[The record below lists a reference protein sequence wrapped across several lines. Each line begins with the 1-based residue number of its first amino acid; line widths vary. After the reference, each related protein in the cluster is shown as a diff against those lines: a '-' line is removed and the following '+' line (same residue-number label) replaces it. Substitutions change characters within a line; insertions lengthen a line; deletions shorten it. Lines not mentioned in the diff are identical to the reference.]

1 MPSSESRSR
10 RAPPLVALAILLAAC
25 ADVAPPSPTPDPAA
39 SASARPSQAAT
50 PSPTR
55 TGIELPQAGHPFDA
69 GMLLGAM
76 RESRRPGGVPDELET
91 DAIAS
96 ALADAIWTLDGRPW
110 TVISAAGSC
119 GPSTCT
125 LEISGAAAGAH
136 GDDVWI
142 FEIAPATGAVQ
153 PQTTDLRSMP
163 TDLVGRLDQ
172 LTRSLVAPAML
183 DGLILTNV
191 RWLPPPDD
199 GQFVL
204 SYRSGGEEGSCG
216 VEVTLDAVAGDVV
229 SGDSSDC

>member
-1 MPSSESRSR
+1 VSR
-10 RAPPLVALAILLAAC
+10 RAPPLWALAILLAAC
-25 ADVAPPSPTPDPAA
+25 ADVAAPSPTPDPTA
-39 SASARPSQAAT
+39 SASARPSHAAT

-96 ALADAIWTLDGRPW
+96 ALAEAIWTLDGRPW
-110 TVISAAGSC
+110 ALISAGGSC

-125 LEISGAAAGAH
+125 LEISGAAAGAQ
-136 GDDVWI
+136 GDDLWI
-142 FEIAPATGAVQ
+142 FEIAPGTGDVHLLSTELRSLPTELVDRLDTLTRTLVAGAV
-153 PQTTDLRSMP
+153 
-163 TDLVGRLDQ
+163 LDN
-172 LTRSLVAPAML
+172 LL
-183 DGLILTNV
+183 LTNV

-216 VEVTLDAVAGDVV
+216 VEVTVDALAGDVV
-229 SGDSSDC
+229 SGGSSDC

>member
-25 ADVAPPSPTPDPAA
+25 ADVAPPSPTPDPTA
-39 SASARPSQAAT
+39 SASATPSQAAT
-50 PSPTR
+50 APPTG
-55 TGIELPQAGHPFDA
+55 TGFELPQAGHPFDA
-69 GMLLGAM
+69 GTLLAAM

-91 DAIAS
+91 DAIAT
-96 ALADAIWTLDGRPW
+96 ALAEAIWTVDGRPW
-110 TVISAAGSC
+110 TLISAGGSC
-119 GPSTCT
+119 GPTTCM
-125 LEISGAAAGAH
+125 LEISGASERAQGE
-136 GDDVWI
+136 DLWV
-142 FEIAPATGAVQ
+142 FEVMPATGAVR

-163 TDLVGRLDQ
+163 ADLVGRLDQ

-183 DGLILTNV
+183 DGLLLTNV

-216 VEVTLDAVAGDVV
+216 VDVTVDAFADDVV